1 MSNQQK
7 LTALKRWSDIMKRS
21 DDLLAP
27 VIDVLDLRPEGP
39 VTTALWITQ
48 DALTKATAELV
59 GDHAEWLNWF
69 AADNELGAKGM
80 EAGPDGQ
87 LRSIK
92 TLEDLLWVIE
102 VTA

>member
-1 MSNQQK
+1 MTKSQK
-7 LTALKRWSDIMKRS
+7 LATLQRWAGTMKRG
-21 DDLLAP
+21 DNLLAP

-59 GDHAEWLNWF
+59 GDGAEWLNWF
-69 AADNELGAKGM
+69 AADNELGAKAM
-80 EAGPDGQ
+80 EAGPLGKE
-87 LRSIK
+87 RPIK

-102 VTA
+102 VTG